1 MRVFTARETGVAT
14 MAWSAAQDSEG
25 RLYFGCDTLV
35 SFDGDR
41 WHPEKM
47 EPTYLVRGIDIGPT
61 GRIWVAGVNQVGW
74 FEPGP
79 GHAYHSLM
87 ADLPQ
92 GLGGLGDVWRVYA
105 QGDRGAVFVA
115 RERVLRWDGERFATW
130 SYPGG
135 NLLWSTRTATSV
147 YVHYPPLGLL
157 RIGAD
162 GPSLAVPASAIGES
176 EVRWLDDTGRDWL
189 LLTGEGFKRLRGAGC
204 TPLATEASAF
214 AQANLPT
221 TVARLGDGTL
231 AVGTLQGGIAVV
243 EPDGGRIL
251 RVINQRSGLPANQ
264 VYSLFVDR
272 AGALWATGPT
282 SIVRVAIGSGI
293 GVYGAAT
300 GYPPGGCDSLAVH
313 SGTVYA
319 GTHGGLLRL
328 GADPDSG
335 GAGRFMG
342 VGITGSRVY
351 GLLSLP
357 SGLAVG
363 HFHGLG
369 ILGDD
374 RVRPLTDPGG
384 IVFRTSAS
392 IARPGA
398 VLASLFDRVIAVDP
412 VLGTRTVV
420 AEGLPDYGD
429 TVVDE
434 VSGRVWVGTPSRGL
448 FVAGPGNARAEP
460 AGPRFGPVP
469 GFGPVLVARA
479 SDTLVALSNDAAF
492 YMDRSSGRFVPVPG
506 FPAGSPLAV
515 SNPDRHGTVW
525 AALAPEG
532 GGLSATLVRIIPSG
546 TGLAWAPCSLEGM
559 SDIGTL
565 LCLRVCPTPVGD
577 ELWVSGTEALLRAGP
592 DALERQTAPPRPL
605 LAAWP
610 KGTEGSAEGA
620 QGNIVLPYSKRGV
633 HIQCSSLDYG
643 MRQSERFQTLLLGAD
658 DQWSPPTMSSEW
670 DLTGLREGRYEF
682 RARLVTDSGGIGEA
696 ASLRFEVAPPWWR
709 APLARVGFASVA
721 ALGVIGLLRL
731 RTRSLVRRAETLE
744 AMVRERTRELER
756 ANAAK
761 SEFVANMS
769 HEIRNPMG
777 GILSSALELSHER
790 LSPGQQ
796 ELVATLRGCALFL
809 SSLVEDVLDFAAV
822 EAGAY
827 KISNSPFSPAD
838 ILWNVVEM
846 LEPRAAGAR
855 LNVAVDPALP
865 ARLLGDGA
873 RIQQVMVNFT
883 VNALKFGG
891 KTVSLSARSE
901 GGEVVYMV
909 VDDGVGVPV
918 EEQKNL
924 FLRFS
929 RLKAART
936 AAIPGT
942 GLGLAVSRT
951 LAERMGG
958 SVGYS
963 STPGQVSA
971 FFLRLPLKAAS
982 ESAAGAAM
990 ARGGGRVLVVEDIG
1004 YNARALGRMLR
1015 DLGFEVEFASD
1026 GERALSLLLSTAY
1039 RIVFLDRDIP
1049 GRDGTEVAR
1058 RVREKERA
1066 GARAL
1071 IFATTADSRPEI
1083 LEKCLAAGMD
1093 SCITKPITPE
1103 KLHALLLSNGC
1114 LGHRPAQPA
1123 GEPADRRVEC
1133 LDLRL
1138 VLRGTEGSAQGRE
1151 LSDYVAALD
1160 ESLGAVARA
1169 HASDARP
1176 EVSAA
1181 AHRVLSLSKMVG
1193 AAALAG
1199 TAADIQEFAPVYTA
1213 AELATEIGTLEQQAA
1228 ELKRALGHEA
1238 GRDRITG
1245 ACPS

>member
-1 MRVFTARETGVAT
+1 
-14 MAWSAAQDSEG
+14 MAWSAAQDREG
-25 RLYFGCDTLV
+25 RLYFGCDTVV

-41 WHPEKM
+41 WHAEKM
-47 EPTYLVRGIDIGPT
+47 EPTYLVRGLDIGPT
-61 GRIWVAGVNQVGW
+61 GRIWAAGVNQIGW
-74 FEPGP
+74 FEPGA
-79 GHAYHSLM
+79 GHPYHSLM
-87 ADLPQ
+87 ADLPR
-92 GLGGLGDVWRVYA
+92 GMGGLGDVWRVYA
-105 QGDRGAVFVA
+105 EGDRGAVFVA
-115 RERVLRWDGERFATW
+115 RERVLRWDGERFSAW

-135 NLLWSTRTATSV
+135 NLLWSMRTATSV

-162 GPSLAVPASAIGES
+162 GPSLAVPASTIGES

-189 LLTGEGFKRLRGAGC
+189 LLTANGFKRLHGGGC
-204 TPLATEASAF
+204 AALATEASAF

-243 EPDGGRIL
+243 EPDGGRVL

-272 AGALWATGPT
+272 VGALWATGPS
-282 SIVRVAIGSGI
+282 SIVRVAMGSGI
-293 GVYGAAT
+293 GVYGAQG
-300 GYPPGGCDSLAVH
+300 GYPPGGCDSLAEF
-313 SGTVYA
+313 SGSVYA

-328 GADPDSG
+328 DADPDSG
-335 GAGRFMG
+335 GAGRFVG

-351 GLLSLP
+351 GVLPLP

-369 ILGDD
+369 ILGGDG
-374 RVRPLTDPGG
+374 VRPLTDPGG

-392 IARPGA
+392 LYRPSA
-398 VLASLFDRVIAVDP
+398 VLASFFDRVVAVDP
-412 VLGTRTVV
+412 VLGTRVVV

-434 VSGRVWVGTPSRGL
+434 TSGRVWVGTPSRGL
-448 FVAGPGNARAEP
+448 FVAGPGHARVEP
-460 AGPRFGPVP
+460 AGTRFGPVP

-479 SDTLVALSNDAAF
+479 GDTLVALSNDGAF
-492 YMDRSSGRFVPVPG
+492 YMDRGRDRFAPVPG

-515 SNPDRHGTVW
+515 SNCDRHGTLW
-525 AALAPEG
+525 AALAPAA
-532 GGLSATLVRIIPSG
+532 GGLSATVLRIAPSG
-546 TGLAWAPCSLEGM
+546 RGLTWAPCSLEGM
-559 SDIGTL
+559 SGIGTL
-565 LCLRVCPTPVGD
+565 LCLRVRRAPLGD
-577 ELWVSGTEALLRAGP
+577 ELWACGTEALLRAGP
-592 DALERQTAPPRPL
+592 EALGRLAAPPRPL

-610 KGTEGSAEGA
+610 KGSEVAGAAGGS
-620 QGNIVLPYSKRGV
+620 IVLPYSKRGLHV
-633 HIQCSSLDYG
+633 QCSSLDYG
-643 MRQSERFQTLLLGAD
+643 MRQSERFQTMLVGAD

-682 RARLVTDSGGIGEA
+682 RARLVTDSGAMGEA
-696 ASLRFEVAPPWWR
+696 ASLPFEVAPPWWR
-709 APLARVGFASVA
+709 APLARAGFASVA
-721 ALGVIGLLRL
+721 ALGVLGLLKL
-731 RTRSLVRRAETLE
+731 RTRSLERRTEKLE

-777 GILSSALELSHER
+777 GILSSALELSHGP

-827 KISNSPFSPAD
+827 KVSHSPFSPSG
-838 ILWNVVEM
+838 ILGNVLEM

-855 LNVAVDPALP
+855 LDVAVDPALP
-865 ARLLGDGA
+865 ALLMGHGA

-901 GGEVVYMV
+901 GSEVVYMV
-909 VDDGVGVPV
+909 VDDGIGVPV
-918 EEQKNL
+918 EEEKNL

-929 RLKAART
+929 RMKAART

-958 SVGYS
+958 SVGYRS
-963 STPGQVSA
+963 APGRGSA
-971 FFLRLPLKAAS
+971 FFLRLPLEAAT
-982 ESAAGAAM
+982 EPVPGAA
-990 ARGGGRVLVVEDIG
+990 RPEDGGGRVLVVEDIG
-1004 YNARALGRMLR
+1004 YNARALGWMLR
-1015 DLGFEVEFASD
+1015 DLGFEVDFASD
-1026 GERALSLLLSTAY
+1026 GEKALGLLVSASY
-1039 RIVFLDRDIP
+1039 RIVFLDRNIP
-1049 GRDGTEVAR
+1049 RMDGAEVAR
-1058 RVREKERA
+1058 RFRDKEPP

-1071 IFATTADSRPEI
+1071 MFATTADSGPEV
-1083 LEKCLAAGMD
+1083 LGRCLAAGMD
-1093 SCITKPITPE
+1093 ACITKPITPE
-1103 KLHALLLSNGC
+1103 KLHALLVSKGC
-1114 LGHRPAQPA
+1114 LARRPARPA
-1123 GEPADRRVEC
+1123 GGPEDRRVEC

-1138 VLRGTEGSAQGRE
+1138 VLRGEAGSPKGRE

-1169 HASDARP
+1169 HASGGRT

-1193 AAALAG
+1193 AASLAG
-1199 TAADIQEFAPVYTA
+1199 TAADIQEFAPVYTD
-1213 AELATEIGTLEQQAA
+1213 AELAAEIGTLERQAA
-1228 ELKRALGHEA
+1228 DLKRALA
-1238 GRDRITG
+1238 
-1245 ACPS
+1245 

>member
-1 MRVFTARETGVAT
+1 MRIFTARDTGVAT

-47 EPTYLVRGIDIGPT
+47 EPTYLVRGLDIGRT
-61 GRIWVAGVNQVGW
+61 GRIWVAGVNQIGW
-74 FEPGP
+74 FEPGA

-87 ADLPQ
+87 AELPQ

-105 QGDRGAVFVA
+105 EGDRGALFVA
-115 RERVLRWDGERFATW
+115 RERVLRWDGARFSAW
-130 SYPGG
+130 SYPGK
-135 NLLWSTRTATSV
+135 NLLWSTRTATAV

-189 LLTGEGFKRLRGAGC
+189 LLTANGFKRLRGGSC

-243 EPDGGRIL
+243 EPDGGRVL

-272 AGALWATGPT
+272 AGALWETGPS
-282 SIVRVAIGSGI
+282 SIVRVAMGSEI
-293 GVYGAAT
+293 GVYGAPS
-300 GYPPGGCDSLAVH
+300 GYPPGGCDSLAEY

-328 GADPDSG
+328 SADPDSG
-335 GAGRFMG
+335 GAGRFTG
-342 VGITGSRVY
+342 IGITGSRVY
-351 GLLSLP
+351 GFLSLP

-374 RVRPLTDPGG
+374 GIRPLTDPGG

-392 IARPGA
+392 LARPSA
-398 VLASLFDRVIAVDP
+398 VLASFFDRVVAVDP
-412 VLGTRTVV
+412 VLGTRAVV

-434 VSGRVWVGTPSRGL
+434 ITGRVWVGTPSRGL
-448 FVAGPGNARAEP
+448 FVAEPGNARVQP
-460 AGPRFGPVP
+460 AGPRFGPMP
-469 GFGPVLVARA
+469 GFGPVLVAQA
-479 SDTLVALSNDAAF
+479 GDTLVALSNDAAY
-492 YMDRSSGRFVPVPG
+492 YMDRDHDRFVPVPG

-515 SNPDRHGTVW
+515 SNSDSHGTVW
-525 AALAPEG
+525 AALAPAG
-532 GGLSATLVRIIPSG
+532 GGQSATVVRITPSER
-546 TGLAWAPCSLEGM
+546 GLSWAPCSLEGI
-559 SDIGTL
+559 SSIGTL
-565 LCLRVCPTPVGD
+565 LCLRVFRAPVGD
-577 ELWVSGTEALLRAGP
+577 ELWASGTEALLRAGP
-592 DALERQTAPPRPL
+592 EALERRTEPPRPL

-610 KGTEGSAEGA
+610 KGNEGA
-620 QGNIVLPYSKRGV
+620 PGGAEGNIVLPYSKRGL

-643 MRQSERFQTLLLGAD
+643 MRQSERFQTMLLGAD

-709 APLARVGFASVA
+709 APLARAAFASLA

-731 RTRSLVRRAETLE
+731 RTRSLVRRTEKLE

-777 GILSSALELSHER
+777 GILSSALELSREP

-827 KISNSPFSPAD
+827 KIVHSPFSPVG
-838 ILWNVVEM
+838 ILGNVLEM

-855 LNVAVDPALP
+855 LDVAVDPALP
-865 ARLLGDGA
+865 ALLMGDGA

-929 RLKAART
+929 RMKAART

-963 STPGQVSA
+963 SAPGQGSA
-971 FFLRLPLKAAS
+971 FFLRLPLEAAS
-982 ESAAGAAM
+982 EREPGAAK
-990 ARGGGRVLVVEDIG
+990 AEDGGGRVLVVEDIG

-1026 GERALSLLLSTAY
+1026 GEKALALLVSAAF

-1049 GRDGTEVAR
+1049 RMDGAEVAR
-1058 RVREKERA
+1058 RFREKEAA

-1071 IFATTADSRPEI
+1071 VFATTADSGPEI
-1083 LEKCLAAGMD
+1083 QGRCLAAGMD
-1093 SCITKPITPE
+1093 ACITKPITPE

-1114 LGHRPAQPA
+1114 LAHRPARPA
-1123 GEPADRRVEC
+1123 DEPADRRVEC

-1138 VLRGTEGSAQGRE
+1138 VLRGAEGSAQGRE

-1160 ESLGAVARA
+1160 ESLEAVARA
-1169 HASDARP
+1169 HASGARH

-1181 AHRVLSLSKMVG
+1181 AHRLLSLSKMVG

-1199 TAADIQEFAPVYTA
+1199 TAADIQEFAPVYTD
-1213 AELATEIGTLEQQAA
+1213 AELAAEIGTLGRQAA
-1228 ELKRALGHEA
+1228 DLKRALA
-1238 GRDRITG
+1238 
-1245 ACPS
+1245 